1 MKQQVFNKSLLTIP
15 DGLYCWKKKKKLM
28 KFFSYYK
35 YYGWLSVETHNDDKE
50 FMWTSGKDTHDPFTR
65 PAMNLT
71 IGINTGRVRYYM
83 QSAISMWIK
92 WSAYDSDDKYLQKMK
107 SYMKEIEY
115 FMLEENNDKTN

>member
-1 MKQQVFNKSLLTIP
+1 
-15 DGLYCWKKKKKLM
+15 M

-35 YYGWLSVETHNDDKE
+35 YCGWLSVETRNNDKD
-50 FMWTSGKDTHDPFTR
+50 FMWTSGKDTHDASKR

-71 IGINTGRVRYYM
+71 VDINTGKVRYYM

-107 SYMKEIEY
+107 DYIQEIEY
-115 FMLEENNDKTN
+115 FMLENSNAK